1 MSVESARAETDRDVF
16 VFDPLRYPAL
26 YTDVRRKRV
35 IAYLMDLVFLC
46 LIIVAA
52 GALVAVFGVVTLGLG
67 WLLFGIL
74 VPATALIY
82 VGLTLG
88 GPNAATP
95 GMRVMGLELR
105 LWYGAKPYLVLALM
119 HGVLFYAF
127 NVLLTPLIVA
137 VSLFGSRKRLLHD
150 ILLGTVVL
158 NAADPGAIDRA
169 IAESARPA
177 S

>member
-1 MSVESARAETDRDVF
+1 MSVESARADADRDAF

-26 YTDVRRKRV
+26 YADVRRKRV
-35 IAYLMDLVFLC
+35 IAYLLDLVFIS
-46 LIIVAA
+46 LIVVAA
-52 GALVAVFGVVTLGLG
+52 GALVAVFGVITLGLG

-74 VPATALIY
+74 VPATALMY

-127 NVLLTPLIVA
+127 NVLLTPLIVV

-158 NAADPGAIDRA
+158 NAGNPGAIDRA
-169 IAESARPA
+169 ISESTQGAA
-177 S
+177 